1 MLNAFIR
8 HKDRLILMPQNEH
21 QEHLADALWV
31 DLVDPTPEER
41 KLVAILY
48 GSKLPDA
55 DEVDEIEA
63 SARFYLDQHGLH
75 IHSLF
80 LHEVDGHPHNTSV
93 AFTLNPQRL
102 FSIREREI
110 PVFRLLRL
118 RARRIRHVAIDPAS
132 IYIALQE
139 IKVEAL
145 ADTLEEV
152 HQGLEEVSQM
162 VLETK
167 NRRLDEAIDELTRH
181 EDVNGKVRL
190 CLMDTQR
197 DLTFLS
203 RYGELANDPK
213 NHVRELLRDISS
225 LLPHN
230 DFLFQ
235 KVTFLMSAAQG
246 FIAMEQNQI
255 IKIFSIA
262 AVVFLPPTLV
272 ASIYGMNFQFMP
284 ELHWMWGY
292 PLAIILM
299 VMAGVT
305 PYWYFKRQGWL

>member
-1 MLNAFIR
+1 MINAFVR
-8 HKDRLILMPQNEH
+8 HKDRLMVMPLEDH
-21 QEHLADALWV
+21 QTRLADALWV
-31 DLVDPTPEER
+31 DLVDPSSEER
-41 KLVAILY
+41 ERVAVLY

-63 SARFYLDQHGLH
+63 SARFYLDEHGLH

-93 AFTLNPQRL
+93 AFTLSAQRL
-102 FSIREREI
+102 FSLREREI

-118 RARRIRHVAIDPAS
+118 RARRIRDVAIDPAS

-145 ADTLEEV
+145 ADVLEEV
-152 HQGLEEVSQM
+152 HQGLEEVSRM

-167 NRRLDEAIDELTRH
+167 DRRLDEAIDELTRH
-181 EDVNGKVRL
+181 EDINGKVRL

-203 RYGELANDPK
+203 RYGNLSNDHK
-213 NHVRELLRDISS
+213 KHVQELLRDISS

-246 FIAMEQNQI
+246 FIGMEQNQI

-272 ASIYGMNFQFMP
+272 ASIYGMNFHIMP
-284 ELHWMWGY
+284 ELNWTLGY
-292 PLAIILM
+292 PLAIVLM
-299 VMAGVT
+299 IAAGIT

>member
-1 MLNAFIR
+1 MLNAFVR
-8 HKDRLILMPQNEH
+8 HKDRLVLMPTEDH
-21 QEHLADALWV
+21 QLHLDDALWV
-31 DLVDPTPEER
+31 DLIDPSAEER
-41 KLVAILY
+41 EHVGILY

-63 SARFYLDQHGLH
+63 SARFYLDKHGLH

-93 AFTLNPQRL
+93 AFTLSEKRL
-102 FSIREREI
+102 FSFREREI

-118 RARRIRHVAIDPAS
+118 RARRIRDVAIDPTS
-132 IYIALQE
+132 IYLALQE

-145 ADTLEEV
+145 ADVLEEV
-152 HQGLEEVSQM
+152 HQGLEEVSHM

-167 NRRLDEAIDELTRH
+167 DRRLEEAIDELTRH

-203 RYGELANDPK
+203 RYGDLSSDRK
-213 NHVRELLRDISS
+213 KRVRELLRDISS

-246 FIAMEQNQI
+246 FIGMEQNQI

-272 ASIYGMNFQFMP
+272 ASIYGMNFVFMP
-284 ELHWMWGY
+284 ELKWIFGY
-292 PLAIILM
+292 PLAILLM
-299 VMAGVT
+299 IVAGIT